1 MSMFNIAK
9 FVSEIGQFGVA
20 RNDRYVIEFDA
31 TPSGSVLFNRAEVEK
46 INSRL
51 ESISLPSRS
60 IGSNTVKL
68 QSIDREIPYGN
79 IFEGDI
85 KMSMLDDRKMNIR
98 RMFDRWQR
106 LTISDRHYQISYY
119 DNYTCNMVISLYDE
133 EGNQTYAVKL
143 FNIFPKSLS
152 SIELETSGDN
162 FIKTEVELSYR
173 RWVEWYGTPKPLT
186 GDIFESAGSD
196 FNPDFIK

>member
-1 MSMFNIAK
+1 
-9 FVSEIGQFGVA
+9 
-20 RNDRYVIEFDA
+20 
-31 TPSGSVLFNRAEVEK
+31 
-46 INSRL
+46 
-51 ESISLPSRS
+51 
-60 IGSNTVKL
+60 
-68 QSIDREIPYGN
+68 
-79 IFEGDI
+79 
-85 KMSMLDDRKMNIR
+85 
-98 RMFDRWQR
+98 
-106 LTISDRHYQISYY
+106 
-119 DNYTCNMVISLYDE
+119 MVISLYDE
-133 EGNQTYAVKL
+133 QGNQTYAVKL